1 MGSVS
6 LILFRRLNRQKE
18 WGLTVLRFLVD
29 NEDMYYAGS
38 TTSRCSCSETNVCM
52 AAQSPLCPIP
62 PDPCK
67 LNTLLCLHCP
77 TFPDQ
82 PSSSADSGSHSGRQA
97 GAQTRSYFARPAAIL
112 LGQVLLVSKLHHRVG
127 PCSIKS
133 TTWPMDLVPSLHA
146 LRRYPQEPQPVLHA
160 RSLAGRVLEY
170 CIWSISNGSTK

>member
-1 MGSVS
+1 MESAS
-6 LILFRRLNRQKE
+6 TLFYSLNRQKE
-18 WGLTVLRFLVD
+18 RGLTVHLFLVG

-38 TTSRCSCSETNVCM
+38 TTTRCSCSETNVCM
-52 AAQSPLCPIP
+52 AAQSPLFPVP
-62 PDPCK
+62 PDPCR
-67 LNTLLCLHCP
+67 LNTLLYLHYP

-82 PSSSADSGSHSGRQA
+82 LVSSADSRSHSGRQA
-97 GAQTRSYFARPAAIL
+97 GAQTRSYSAQPAAIL
-112 LGQVLLVSKLHHRVG
+112 PGQVLLVSKLHHRVG